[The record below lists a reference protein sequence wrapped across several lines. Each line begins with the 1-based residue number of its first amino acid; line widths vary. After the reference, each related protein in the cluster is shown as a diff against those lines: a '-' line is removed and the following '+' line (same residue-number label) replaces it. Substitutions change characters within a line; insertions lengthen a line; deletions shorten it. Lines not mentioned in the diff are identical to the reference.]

1 MLNILKTLALLLAT
15 TTLLTAADLTG
26 KWSATVETDAG
37 SGAPSFTLKQSGDAL
52 TGTYSG
58 QLGDAPLNGTVK
70 GDAVEFSFK
79 VSPGGD
85 AITVVYKGKIT
96 GPRELKGSV
105 DLGGMG
111 TGTFTAT
118 KQ

>member
-1 MLNILKTLALLLAT
+1 MLRNLVLLLAAST
-15 TTLLTAADLTG
+15 VMLAADLTG

-37 SGAPSFTLKQSGDAL
+37 SGNPTFTFKQAGESL

-58 QLGDAPLNGTVK
+58 QLGDAPLTGTVK
-70 GDAVEFSFK
+70 GDEVEFSFQ

-85 AITVVYKGKIT
+85 AVKLMYKGKVT
-96 GPRELKGSV
+96 GPKEIKGAV

-111 TGTFTAT
+111 SGTFTAT

>member
-1 MLNILKTLALLLAT
+1 MLRTLSLLLAT
-15 TTLLTAADLTG
+15 TILAAAADLTG
-26 KWSATVETDAG
+26 KWNATVETDAG
-37 SGAPSFTLKQSGDAL
+37 AGAPSFTLKQFGETL

-58 QLGDAPLNGTVK
+58 QLGDAPLTGTVK
-70 GDAVEFSFK
+70 GDTVEFSFK
-79 VSPGGD
+79 VSPQGD
-85 AITVVYKGKIT
+85 AIEVKYQGKLT
-96 GPRELKGSV
+96 GDKQIKGSV

>member
-1 MLNILKTLALLLAT
+1 MLRSLVLFLAL
-15 TTLLTAADLTG
+15 TTLTLAADLTG

-37 SGAPSFTLKQSGDAL
+37 SGNPSFTLKQAGEAL

-58 QLGDAPLNGTVK
+58 QLGDAPITGTVK

-85 AITVVYKGKIT
+85 AITVVYKGKVT
-96 GPRELKGSV
+96 SPKELKGSV

-111 TGTFTAT
+111 SGTFTAT